1 MTGITQISRLVIA
14 YAPKLD
20 IEEQLKFSMFIYNK
34 FRDELNLDELNL
46 SYEWREYQKVSA

>member
-1 MTGITQISRLVIA
+1 MGLTEISRAVIT

-46 SYEWREYQKVSA
+46 SYEWREYQKVGA